1 MKKKL
6 ATTIFLLFSV
16 FCCALEISF
25 FNTNLWK
32 DETGKAVL
40 FDLHF
45 AEKYVGKKESVNTK
59 FSISNVD
66 STLDILSGNIFLVN
80 MDFGYENAKIKSCSK
95 LIFPQVSNFFL
106 DVEGKHFIFDETIN
120 GLGYFQQLDFVY
132 DKIKISPFVC
142 LGKLHTTEGKFYW
155 FNGKVGIPSISSFG
169 TNVKIN
175 KNQFVGC
182 YSKIKIA
189 GFNYDDEILGNAIG
203 SLLSINYKR
212 IINLGDISISPGLG
226 YGDFSGYLCLSL
238 NQDNQQYLFFPYKF
252 YDCQGNINLQY
263 LNFDF
268 GFEYKK
274 KQFELLINTKYF
286 LCLNQI
292 GEANLTWEYKKN
304 MFFDGK
310 SGLENYSLDFFDNK
324 GLVIVD
330 VNGDWKINISKLRC
344 KLNFGKTFV
353 IPITFDSSENES
365 SVENDMSSENTSGT
379 ISEKTNTDM
388 IKTWLCS
395 GIRIGLVIEY

>member
-32 DETGKAVL
+32 DETGKADLFCLYVL
-40 FDLHF
+40 EKSINENQSINVKISIANLESPVELLQGNLFLGKFDFSL
-45 AEKYVGKKESVNTK
+45 GNK
-59 FSISNVD
+59 FMNSHSKFVFPTISD
-66 STLDILSGNIFLVN
+66 LFFNI
-80 MDFGYENAKIKSCSK
+80 
-95 LIFPQVSNFFL
+95 
-106 DVEGKHFIFDETIN
+106 EGKNFVFNETIN

-189 GFNYDDEILGNAIG
+189 GFNYDDKILGNAIG

-304 MFFDGK
+304 IFFDGSAGSESYNLEKLAKNGVILIDTKMAYDISIASKNCKIYIKKPFLIPVLSTLENNFDSNIKKKWLK
-310 SGLENYSLDFFDNK
+310 SGLSIGMSLSF
-324 GLVIVD
+324 
-330 VNGDWKINISKLRC
+330 
-344 KLNFGKTFV
+344 
-353 IPITFDSSENES
+353 
-365 SVENDMSSENTSGT
+365 
-379 ISEKTNTDM
+379 
-388 IKTWLCS
+388 
-395 GIRIGLVIEY
+395 

>member
-80 MDFGYENAKIKSCSK
+80 MDFGYENAKVKSCSK

-175 KNQFVGC
+175 KNQFIGC

-212 IINLGDISISPGLG
+212 IINLGDISISSGLG

-304 MFFDGK
+304 IFFDGSAGSESYNLEKLAKNGVILIDTKMAYDISIASKNCKIYIKKPFLIPVLSTLENNFDSNIKKKWLK
-310 SGLENYSLDFFDNK
+310 SGLSIGMSLSF
-324 GLVIVD
+324 
-330 VNGDWKINISKLRC
+330 
-344 KLNFGKTFV
+344 
-353 IPITFDSSENES
+353 
-365 SVENDMSSENTSGT
+365 
-379 ISEKTNTDM
+379 
-388 IKTWLCS
+388 
-395 GIRIGLVIEY
+395 